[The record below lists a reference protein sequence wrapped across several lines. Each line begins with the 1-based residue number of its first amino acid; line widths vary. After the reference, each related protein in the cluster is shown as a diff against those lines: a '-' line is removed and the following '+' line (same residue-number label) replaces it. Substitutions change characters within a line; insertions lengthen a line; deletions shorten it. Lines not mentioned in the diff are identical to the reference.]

1 MPRVKKADITFEKL
15 LVHGQDSLPSI
26 TLLLGRLA
34 MPIANMQIRWI
45 RESVHLNQLP
55 CLLPKSDKE
64 KKRWIRAHAG
74 QVSDKI
80 SSQELKQQMLVTYK
94 VIVRDHLQHLA
105 NQIVQVPS
113 YQQTSSMDD
122 IIALIRVVRSEKL
135 RGLLQEIFI
144 LLSSHVLL
152 PKSTYEAIVK
162 RYGWNSRSLT
172 CAEGFVFRLV
182 SQEPDTMRLW
192 FQELVRIFPEGHI
205 PPTRFNGLEDSICKT
220 LANPEPYKMV
230 MEVEPE
236 SELDRT
242 LAESIRTAKEDKESK
257 DKSDEKGMY
266 CTECVY
272 VLMQFF

>member
-1 MPRVKKADITFEKL
+1 
-15 LVHGQDSLPSI
+15 
-26 TLLLGRLA
+26 
-34 MPIANMQIRWI
+34 
-45 RESVHLNQLP
+45 
-55 CLLPKSDKE
+55 
-64 KKRWIRAHAG
+64 
-74 QVSDKI
+74 
-80 SSQELKQQMLVTYK
+80 
-94 VIVRDHLQHLA
+94 
-105 NQIVQVPS
+105 
-113 YQQTSSMDD
+113 
-122 IIALIRVVRSEKL
+122 
-135 RGLLQEIFI
+135 
-144 LLSSHVLL
+144 
-152 PKSTYEAIVK
+152 
-162 RYGWNSRSLT
+162 
-172 CAEGFVFRLV
+172 
-182 SQEPDTMRLW
+182 MRLW